1 MLHISKMYF
10 QLEKKN
16 ITRKMKGSKM
26 KKIVENFFNHKKSEK
41 GIKID
46 KEFDVQKK
54 TFKKCV

>member
-26 KKIVENFFNHKKSEK
+26 KKIVENFFKHKKNEK
-41 GIKID
+41 GLKIG
-46 KEFDVQKK
+46 KEFDVEKK